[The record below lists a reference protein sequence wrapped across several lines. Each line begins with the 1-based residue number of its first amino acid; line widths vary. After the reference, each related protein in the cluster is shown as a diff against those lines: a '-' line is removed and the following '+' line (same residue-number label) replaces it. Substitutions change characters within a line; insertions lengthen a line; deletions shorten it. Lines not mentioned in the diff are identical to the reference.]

1 MNLQNTAF
9 GKNAKEKAVSIGEIT
24 NELKIM
30 KEEMRHPNVVRY
42 YKTFELSE

>member
-1 MNLQNTAF
+1 MVF
-9 GKNAKEKAVSIGEIT
+9 GKSAKEKEMSVGEIT

-42 YKTFELSE
+42 YRTFELSKLHH